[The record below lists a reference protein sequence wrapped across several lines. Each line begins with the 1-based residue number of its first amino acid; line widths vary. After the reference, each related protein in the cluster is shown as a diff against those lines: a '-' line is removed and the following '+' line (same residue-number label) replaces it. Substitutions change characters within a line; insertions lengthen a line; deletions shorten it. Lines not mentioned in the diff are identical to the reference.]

1 MCGNEPAI
9 SWSRCDSFRLLL
21 NKILPALQFKILHI
35 SLSENWLEFYVN
47 RRFYIVETHNERR
60 KTQTTSSA
68 KTIGLVPN
76 QLQDACSIVFLAKNR
91 QQQSEFNCLLF
102 QHFGQKQVPNRTC
115 VRPAFVRSSNM

>member
-1 MCGNEPAI
+1 MCGNEPAL

-21 NKILPALQFKILHI
+21 NKILPALQFNILHI

-47 RRFYIVETHNERR
+47 KRFYIVETHNERR

-91 QQQSEFNCLLF
+91 LQ
-102 QHFGQKQVPNRTC
+102 
-115 VRPAFVRSSNM
+115 

>member
-21 NKILPALQFKILHI
+21 NKILPALQFNILHI

-91 QQQSEFNCLLF
+91 QTTIERIQLF
-102 QHFGQKQVPNRTC
+102 TFSAFWTEASSKQNLRETGFCPLE
-115 VRPAFVRSSNM
+115 